1 MSEIDPLL
9 VRQLKRLGIIDLDEP
24 PNRETWQKALS
35 RISDHYRHVAE
46 DRSLLTRSLELSTAE
61 MSQLHQQLAAERDR
75 LKGVVTAIG
84 DALNV
89 FHDVVSSRPE
99 PTSTHELTG
108 IVTVAKRQFAAKL
121 GEILAAS
128 AGMTPAGGD
137 ASEVINDIRVN
148 FLHLADR
155 LVQLLYDTAEKASLK
170 KQLEVARAVQQMLVP
185 SEDVIDRS
193 FLRLAAHFQPAA
205 ECGGDWWAV
214 HDMPGGRVL
223 TVIGD
228 VTGHGISSAII
239 TGAAKAACDLART
252 FSAERLT
259 VGQLLKIM
267 NCSIYEAAKQKYMM
281 TCTASIFEPGTRV
294 MTIANAGHPF
304 PYIARKGVVRQIA
317 AQGSPLGAASVAEY
331 QAQTIQLQEGDT
343 LLWFTDGITEC
354 ENDAREPFTDKR
366 LRALFQEVASSR
378 PEQARDAIMR
388 AISDYRGARALDD
401 DVTLVVAAVQ

>member
-9 VRQLKRLGIIDLDEP
+9 ARQLKRLGIINLEEP
-24 PNRETWQKALS
+24 PDRETWQKALN

-46 DRSLLTRSLELSTAE
+46 DRSLLTRSLELSTTE

-75 LKGVVTAIG
+75 LKGVITAIG

-89 FHDVVSSRPE
+89 FHDVASTRPE

-108 IVTVAKRQFAAKL
+108 TITVAKRQFAAKL

-128 AGMTPAGGD
+128 AAMSVGGES
-137 ASEVINDIRVN
+137 SEVINDIRVN

-185 SEDVIDRS
+185 AEDVQDHS
-193 FLRLAAHFQPAA
+193 FLRFAAHFQPAA
-205 ECGGDWWAV
+205 ECGGDWWTV
-214 HDMPGGRVL
+214 HDLPGGKVL

-252 FSAERLT
+252 FSPDKLT
-259 VGQLLKIM
+259 VSQLLKIM
-267 NCSIYEAAKQKYMM
+267 NCSIYEAAKQKFLM
-281 TCTASIFEPGTRV
+281 TATAAIFDTATRS
-294 MTIANAGHPF
+294 MTLANAGHPF
-304 PYIARKGVVRQIA
+304 PYITRKGSVRQIA
-317 AQGSPLGAASVAEY
+317 AQGSPLGASSNADY
-331 QAQTIQLQEGDT
+331 QAQTVQLQPGDA

-354 ENDAREPFTDKR
+354 ENEDHEPFTDKR
-366 LRALFQEVASSR
+366 LRALFQEVAGSGAER
-378 PEQARDAIMR
+378 ARDAIVS
-388 AISDYRGARALDD
+388 AVSEYRGQRALDD

>member
-9 VRQLKRLGIIDLDEP
+9 VRQLKRLGIVNLDEP
-24 PNRETWQKALS
+24 PDRESWQKALA

-61 MSQLHQQLAAERDR
+61 MSQLHEQLAAERDR
-75 LKGVVTAIG
+75 LKGVITAIG

-89 FHDVVSSRPE
+89 FHDVASSRPE

-108 IVTVAKRQFAAKL
+108 TITVAKRQFASKL
-121 GEILAAS
+121 GEILAVSAAMSAS
-128 AGMTPAGGD
+128 GGES
-137 ASEVINDIRVN
+137 SEVINDIRVN

-185 SEDVIDRS
+185 TEDVQDHS
-193 FLRLAAHFQPAA
+193 FLRFAAHFQPAA
-205 ECGGDWWAV
+205 ECGGDWWTV
-214 HDMPGGRVL
+214 HDLPGGKVL

-252 FSAERLT
+252 FSPERLT
-259 VGQLLKIM
+259 VTQLLKIM
-267 NCSIYEAAKQKYMM
+267 NCSIYEAAKQRFMM
-281 TCTASIFEPGTRV
+281 TATASIFDPETRS
-294 MTIANAGHPF
+294 MTVANAGHPF
-304 PYIARKGVVRQIA
+304 PYLTRKGAVRQIA
-317 AQGSPLGAASVAEY
+317 AQGSPLGASSSADY
-331 QAQTIQLQEGDT
+331 QAQTVQLQPGDA

-354 ENDAREPFTDKR
+354 ENEAHEPFTDKR
-366 LRALFQEVASSR
+366 LRALFQEVAASGAER
-378 PEQARDAIMR
+378 ARDAIIN
-388 AISDYRGARALDD
+388 AVSDYRGGRALDD
-401 DVTLVVAAVQ
+401 DLTLVVAAVQ

>member
-9 VRQLKRLGIIDLDEP
+9 VRQLKRLGITELDEP
-24 PNRETWQKALS
+24 PDRDTWQKALA

-46 DRSLLTRSLELSTAE
+46 DRGLLTRSLELSTTE
-61 MSQLHQQLAAERDR
+61 MSQLHEQLAAERDR
-75 LKGVVTAIG
+75 LKGVISAVG

-89 FHDVVSSRPE
+89 FHDVASTRPE
-99 PTSTHELTG
+99 PASTHELTG
-108 IVTVAKRQFAAKL
+108 TITVAKRQFAAKL
-121 GEILAAS
+121 GEILAVSAS
-128 AGMTPAGGD
+128 MSSGGGD

-185 SEDVIDRS
+185 SEDVHDRS
-193 FLRLAAHFQPAA
+193 FLRIAGHFQPAA

-214 HDMPGGRVL
+214 HDLPGDRVL

-252 FSAERLT
+252 FSSERLT
-259 VGQLLKIM
+259 VTQLLRIM
-267 NCSIYEAAKQKYMM
+267 NCSIYEAAKQKFMM
-281 TCTASIFEPGTRV
+281 TCTASIFEPSSRT
-294 MTIANAGHPF
+294 MSIANAGHPF
-304 PYIARKGVVRQIA
+304 PYIARKGSVRQIA
-317 AQGSPLGAASVAEY
+317 AQGSPLGAAANTDY
-331 QAQTIQLQEGDT
+331 QAQTVQLQPGDA

-354 ENDAREPFTDKR
+354 ENEAQEPFTDKR
-366 LRALFQEVASSR
+366 LRALFQELAAAG
-378 PEQARDAIMR
+378 PERIRDAIVT
-388 AISDYRGARALDD
+388 AIEDYRGGRALDD